1 MPGNEARSLRVKT
14 MTSTTLSTYTSYLI
28 VNRDMK
34 SSLDR
39 VANQGTVARDTEY
52 YEANIDKVTTAD
64 EFVDDY
70 RLYSYAMKAYGLE
83 EMTYGK
89 AFMKKVL
96 ESDLSDTASF
106 ANSLTDKRYAT
117 MAAAFNFGT
126 KTAEAQTSVQEDN
139 LVKAYQDSFDQE
151 EKDIQSEVDYY
162 SKAIANIT
170 DVDDL
175 LSNSRL
181 KTYVL
186 DSFGLDAK
194 YTSTSYLKQVLTS
207 DLEDPNSFA
216 NQTGSD
222 KFVALAEAFNFQA
235 DGTVA
240 DGDSAQTSGQIESLR
255 LDYVYNKSTFP
266 SDTLAAANQTYWE
279 TNIASMTSVDEL
291 VDDPRMVEYL
301 TTAFSVKVQFT
312 STIRSLLTSDSAAAT
327 LGYTG
332 VKAMFNFQSD
342 GSIATGETAQNQTQ
356 LASTSTSYQT
366 AFKANQEDAVTNAV
380 TNYQTRIA
388 EVKSVDNFLSS
399 NKDDDDDTNDDVT
412 EIWDVALR
420 AYGIDPADVSKSR
433 LKDILASDPND
444 PKSYVNQ
451 LKDDRYVNL
460 VKAFNFDAE
469 GDIDTPLLVQSA
481 SVISNFATDYKTE
494 QLKLLKGSAREK
506 AEEAADKEIDYYNT
520 QMQTITTA
528 AELIADDRLVSFV
541 LESKGIDPKSVTKD
555 ELKNMFSSDLDNPK
569 SYVNSLANGVF
580 AEIVASFN
588 FDSEGNLSAQPVG
601 TIQQR
606 GDVLATVNNYKQQT
620 LEEQEG
626 ESNEGVRLALYFER
640 KAADVTSAYTIL
652 GDTALFEF
660 FKTTFSMSD
669 YISNMDTD
677 QQASMIE
684 KYVDIS
690 KLQDPD
696 YVTKLIKQYTALY
709 DSENSST
716 TSPALTLLT
725 TTGTTRISSDTLL
738 AVAQL
743 SSK

>member
-1 MPGNEARSLRVKT
+1 

-39 VANQGTVARDTEY
+39 VASQGTVARDTEY

-255 LDYVYNKSTFP
+255 LDYVYNKSKFP

-388 EVKSVDNFLSS
+388 EVKSVDDFLSS